1 MNKWMK
7 KLAAALCAAVLM
19 CGMAVTAYAG
29 GGDMGYPAKS
39 EDFVGRGGATEQ
51 SDCLPQG
58 GRSGAEFVTTRD
70 GLAPVEPLPTETVDP
85 GEGFTED
92 GNLVTRDLL
101 YDKATNKQF
110 ITVQTSGGN
119 TFYIVIDYD
128 KPTDEDGEQYH
139 TYFLN
144 MVDEADLLAAMQAAG
159 GELPECSCTDK
170 CAVGAINTDCTVC
183 TVNLSECQGK
193 APEPAPVVEPEP
205 DPEPEQPK
213 ATGSGGTLLLVL
225 AVAVIGGVAGWYF
238 KIYRPKKQQAA
249 DAAEDYG
256 DDYDD
261 TPPWEDEDETE
272 SEDEE

>member
-7 KLAAALCAAVLM
+7 KLTAALCAAVLM

-51 SDCLPQG
+51 SECSPQG
-58 GRSGAEFVTTRD
+58 GRSDAEFVTTRD

-128 KPTDEDGEQYH
+128 KPTDEDGEQYQ

-159 GELPECSCTDK
+159 GELPECACYMLGK
-170 CAVGAINTDCTVC
+170 CWTGAYCRYFRAAVLPLDPVLERSLTVERITETRPCPVCGSAFLPDGRQRYCSPVCAGAA
-183 TVNLSECQGK
+183 LR
-193 APEPAPVVEPEP
+193 
-205 DPEPEQPK
+205 EQK
-213 ATGSGGTLLLVL
+213 RA
-225 AVAVIGGVAGWYF
+225 YMRR
-238 KIYRPKKQQAA
+238 KRR
-249 DAAEDYG
+249 
-256 DDYDD
+256 
-261 TPPWEDEDETE
+261 
-272 SEDEE
+272 